1 MDTTRHHTQD
11 ATSTEAG
18 REVAG
23 LRNRAKSLRHQAEA
37 LDEVLSVT
45 YRRRASELE
54 MEAWILEVQFGL
66 ADAADTEVRGTA
78 A

>member
-1 MDTTRHHTQD
+1 MDTARHTTQD
-11 ATSTEAG
+11 ATEAAAS

-23 LRNRAKSLRHQAEA
+23 LRSRATSLRHQADA
-37 LDEVLSVT
+37 LDDVLAVT

-66 ADAADTEVRGTA
+66 TVTEAHPSAA
-78 A
+78 